1 MYVEPARNVAANTT
15 AAVQTQ
21 TSKQAQNVTQTS
33 QPVEV
38 ILQVMADRVHTNTT
52 DGKVVSK
59 GKKDI
64 IGQTGLK
71 GTSLTME
78 KNSGNETFSV
88 NATLSPKETPSVKEL
103 QEAEMEKIHKALEI
117 LSEQLPNTE
126 AQFGIHDETNRV
138 TIKLVDKD
146 TKEVIKEIPPEK
158 TLDTI
163 AKCMKMAGILVDEKL

>member
-59 GKKDI
+59 GTKDI

-71 GTSLTME
+71 GTSSVMQ
-78 KNSGNETFSV
+78 ETSDKD
-88 NATLSPKETPSVKEL
+88 SYSIKES

-158 TLDTI
+158 TLDTL

>member
-71 GTSLTME
+71 GTSSVMQ
-78 KNSGNETFSV
+78 ETSDKD
-88 NATLSPKETPSVKEL
+88 SYSIKES

-158 TLDTI
+158 TLDTL

>member
-21 TSKQAQNVTQTS
+21 TSKQAQSVQQTS
-33 QPVEV
+33 QPV
-38 ILQVMADRVHTNTT
+38 QVVWQEMADKVHTNTT
-52 DGKVVSK
+52 DGKVVNK
-59 GKKDI
+59 GKKDST
-64 IGQTGLK
+64 GQTGLK

-78 KNSGNETFSV
+78 ETSEKDSFSI
-88 NATLSPKETPSVKEL
+88 KES
-103 QEAEMEKIHKALEI
+103 QEAEMEKLHKALEI
-117 LSEQLPNTE
+117 MSEQLPNTE
-126 AQFGIHDETNRV
+126 AKFGIHEDTNRV
-138 TIKLVDKD
+138 MIKLVDKD

>member
-71 GTSLTME
+71 GTSSVMQ
-78 KNSGNETFSV
+78 ETSDKD
-88 NATLSPKETPSVKEL
+88 SYSIKES

-126 AQFGIHDETNRV
+126 AKFGIHDETNRV

-158 TLDTI
+158 TLDTL

>member
-71 GTSLTME
+71 GTSSVMQ
-78 KNSGNETFSV
+78 ETSDKD
-88 NATLSPKETPSVKEL
+88 SYSIKES

-126 AQFGIHDETNRV
+126 AKFGIHDETNRV

-158 TLDTI
+158 TLDTL
-163 AKCMKMAGILVDEKL
+163 AKCMKMAGILVDKKL

>member
-71 GTSLTME
+71 GTSSVMQ
-78 KNSGNETFSV
+78 ETSDKD
-88 NATLSPKETPSVKEL
+88 SYSIKES

-158 TLDTI
+158 TLDTL
-163 AKCMKMAGILVDEKL
+163 AKCMKMTGILVDEKL

>member
-38 ILQVMADRVHTNTT
+38 ILQEMAGRVHTNTT

-71 GTSLTME
+71 GTSSVMQ
-78 KNSGNETFSV
+78 ETSDKD
-88 NATLSPKETPSVKEL
+88 SYSIKES

-158 TLDTI
+158 TLDTL

>member
-71 GTSLTME
+71 GTSSVMQ
-78 KNSGNETFSV
+78 ETSDKD
-88 NATLSPKETPSVKEL
+88 SYSIKES

-126 AQFGIHDETNRV
+126 AKFDIHDETNRV

-158 TLDTI
+158 TLDTL

>member
-71 GTSLTME
+71 GTSSVMQ
-78 KNSGNETFSV
+78 ETSDKD
-88 NATLSPKETPSVKEL
+88 SYSIKES

-126 AQFGIHDETNRV
+126 AKFDIHDETNRV

-158 TLDTI
+158 TLDTL
-163 AKCMKMAGILVDEKL
+163 AKCMEMAGILVDKKL

>member
-1 MYVEPARNVAANTT
+1 MYVEPAGNVAANTA

-21 TSKQAQNVTQTS
+21 TSKQAQSVQQIS
-33 QPVEV
+33 QPVQV
-38 ILQVMADRVHTNTT
+38 IWQEMADKVHTNTM

-59 GKKDI
+59 GKKDST
-64 IGQTGLK
+64 GQTGLK

-78 KNSGNETFSV
+78 KASGNEPSSI
-88 NATLSPKETPSVKEL
+88 NATPSVKEL
-103 QEAEMEKIHKALEI
+103 QEAEMEKLHKALEI
-117 LSEQLPNTE
+117 MSEQLPNTE
-126 AQFGIHDETNRV
+126 AKFGIHEDTNRV
-138 TIKLVDKD
+138 MIKLVDKD

>member
-71 GTSLTME
+71 GTSSVMQ
-78 KNSGNETFSV
+78 ETSDKD
-88 NATLSPKETPSVKEL
+88 SYSIKESL
-103 QEAEMEKIHKALEI
+103 EAEMEKIHKALEI

-158 TLDTI
+158 TLDTL
-163 AKCMKMAGILVDEKL
+163 AKCMEMAGILVDKKL